1 MVVEYVLKIAGEMC
15 VHFVIVIGTSL
26 AIAYYLENLQQ
37 DATTGAVVST
47 FSAEV
52 NSVVLTTDSV
62 VDSESATTIQ
72 TLQETVADAIVTAI
86 ANITEQGV
94 ESEL

>member
-1 MVVEYVLKIAGEMC
+1 VVVEYLLKIAGEMC

-26 AIAYYLENLQQ
+26 AIAYYLENLQ
-37 DATTGAVVST
+37 DASSIAKS
-47 FSAEV
+47 FSEV
-52 NSVVLTTDSV
+52 NTDVLSTTTTADLIS
-62 VDSESATTIQ
+62 SESATTTIQ
-72 TLQETVADAIVTAI
+72 NLQETVADAIVTAI